1 VTETFE
7 VGQKVHHRRYGDGVI
22 TYGPYTSTFGD
33 DSYLVRRES
42 GTETTWFGRF
52 MTAIPEP
59 PKFAVGDEVTLTT
72 CRDGARYTVE
82 YGPFDDRDVYVVR
95 RVDEPADPDDVRTF
109 TALASVMRK
118 AKAPAVKVG
127 DRVRVVWDSDGYR
140 SGQYVGKTG
149 VVVSID
155 SDAEL
160 VYKVRFG
167 DGTGDHGDANGHWFC
182 AEVERVADEDAYE
195 YDGVVYDL
203 SAKYTDGTDVWEFTG
218 RKSPAGVPRVTCF
231 GNLHNIDTIEEIAD
245 LYGPLTRV
253 TK

>member
-7 VGQKVHHRRYGDGVI
+7 VGQKVHHSRYGDGVI

-59 PKFAVGDEVTLTT
+59 PKFAVGDVVSNH
-72 CRDGARYTVE
+72 DGTRRYTIE
-82 YGPFDDRDVYVVR
+82 GGPFSDGIHEWYAAKNPEGQTHKLYADDLS
-95 RVDEPADPDDVRTF
+95 AIG
-109 TALASVMRK
+109 
-118 AKAPAVKVG
+118 APAVKVG